1 MILEKLIYMICDE
14 FGFSD
19 VEPDGSE
26 PLSDFIND
34 DDELEELVLSIEG
47 EFEIDFDEEIDLD
60 ISIEELVEMI
70 EEAIG

>member
-34 DDELEELVLSIEG
+34 DDEFEELVLSIEG

-60 ISIEELVEMI
+60 ISIEELAEMI